1 MKKVLLAMAAMTM
14 MLVGCSKESDSLQVK
29 YYEYNVADSE
39 WTPWIDVCYY
49 KKNRDAADHA
59 GCD

>member
-1 MKKVLLAMAAMTM
+1 MAAAAM
-14 MLVGCSKESDSLQVK
+14 MLMGCSKDDNNMRVK

>member
-1 MKKVLLAMAAMTM
+1 MAAAAM
-14 MLVGCSKESDSLQVK
+14 MLMGCSKDDNNMRVK

-49 KKNRDAADHA
+49 KKKSR
-59 GCD
+59 CRRSRRM